1 MPPGRT
7 RGAMLFLE
15 PERMDVFNQKNTET
29 YRNSPKLFATSNIY
43 IYIFMNAFKEDNPKR
58 HPSGSMESP
67 SHPRDGQTRADW
79 AKAVAPRDPVC
90 FPPSKS
96 IGVSMPSADHTR
108 STGEPGGKTGE
119 TGGFDR
125 PSHGGRGSRWRMWH
139 GMREVFPGVPSPS
152 QQEFFFLVFHASFRK
167 VAT

>member
-1 MPPGRT
+1 
-7 RGAMLFLE
+7 
-15 PERMDVFNQKNTET
+15 
-29 YRNSPKLFATSNIY
+29 
-43 IYIFMNAFKEDNPKR
+43 MNAFKEDNPKR

-152 QQEFFFLVFHASFRK
+152 QQEFFFFGVPCVLPKGGNMIQDDQHEPWMSISLESED
-167 VAT
+167 T